1 MPDCKNVGHI
11 LHISIFI
18 RKLQTTES
26 IIQTI
31 KTLNYE
37 KEYIFLDY
45 GSYDLYNCE

>member
-1 MPDCKNVGHI
+1 MPDCKKSGRF
-11 LHISIFI
+11 LHLSIFI
-18 RKLQTTES
+18 RILQTTES